1 MRFTLNV
8 DHIATIRNARGEEQP
23 DPVTTALIA
32 EEAGVDGIV
41 VHLREDRRHI
51 SERDVRLLRELV
63 KTKLDL
69 EMAATEEII
78 KVACDVGPE
87 LATLVPEKRQELTT
101 EGGLNV
107 NDNESLIKET
117 ISELHNS
124 DINVSLFIEPDLNQI
139 DTAAEIDADFVE
151 IHTGIFANAVR
162 EVEQF
167 DELERISTAVKHAK
181 KLGLEVNAGHGI
193 NYQNIK
199 IFREVPDIDEL
210 SIGHAIIAR
219 AVIVGI
225 TEAVKEMI
233 RLINYR
239 NTLDDTS

>member
-8 DHIATIRNARGEEQP
+8 DHIATIRNARGEDQP
-23 DPVTTALIA
+23 DPVSVALIA

-51 SERDVRLLRELV
+51 KERDVRLLRELV

-69 EMAATEEII
+69 EMAADEEII
-78 KVACDVGPE
+78 KIACDVGPE

-107 NDNESLIKET
+107 IDNISLLKDT
-117 ISELHNS
+117 IYELHNAE
-124 DINVSLFIEPDLNQI
+124 IEVSLFIEPDINVI
-139 DTAAEIDADFVE
+139 DNAAEIDADFIE
-151 IHTGIFANAVR
+151 IHTGVFANAR
-162 EVEQF
+162 SEEEQF
-167 DELERISTAVKHAK
+167 DELEKIRAAVIHAK
-181 KLGLEVNAGHGI
+181 KLGLGVNAGHGI

-199 IFREVPDIDEL
+199 IFKEVPDIDEI

-219 AVIVGI
+219 AVFVGI
-225 TEAVKEMI
+225 KEAVQEMI
-233 RLINYR
+233 RLM
-239 NTLDDTS
+239 T

>member
-23 DPVTTALIA
+23 DPVSVALIA

-51 SERDVRLLRELV
+51 KERDVRLLRELV

-69 EMAATEEII
+69 EMAADEEII
-78 KVACDVGPE
+78 KIACDVGPE

-107 NDNESLIKET
+107 IDNISLLKDT
-117 ISELHNS
+117 IYELHNAE
-124 DINVSLFIEPDLNQI
+124 IEVSLFIEPDINVI
-139 DTAAEIDADFVE
+139 DNAAEIDADFIE
-151 IHTGIFANAVR
+151 IHTGVFANAR
-162 EVEQF
+162 SEEEQF
-167 DELERISTAVKHAK
+167 DELEKIRAAVIHAK
-181 KLGLEVNAGHGI
+181 KLGLGVNAGHGI

-199 IFREVPDIDEL
+199 IFKEVPDIDEI

-219 AVIVGI
+219 AVFVGI
-225 TEAVKEMI
+225 KEAVQEMI
-233 RLINYR
+233 RLM
-239 NTLDDTS
+239 T